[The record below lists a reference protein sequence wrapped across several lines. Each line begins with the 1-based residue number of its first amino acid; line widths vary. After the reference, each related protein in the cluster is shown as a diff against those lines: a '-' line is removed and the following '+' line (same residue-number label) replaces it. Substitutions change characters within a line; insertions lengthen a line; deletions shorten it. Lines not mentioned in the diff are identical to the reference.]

1 VIALTHAGG
10 VVRRDDGT
18 EPRFLL
24 VRASR
29 PPYDWVLPKGHIER
43 GETPEQT
50 ARREVAEEAGVDAA
64 VDRVIADQSFELR
77 GRMVHVRYFAM
88 RYSGDVAREESR
100 EVRWCSL
107 AECEQM
113 LPIEDLRALIRRAA
127 AVRP

>member
-1 VIALTHAGG
+1 VIHLTHGGG

-29 PPYDWVLPKGHIER
+29 PPHDWVLPKGHIER
-43 GETPEQT
+43 GETPDET
-50 ARREVAEEAGVDAA
+50 AHREVAEEAGVDAA
-64 VDRVIADQSFELR
+64 VDEAIGDQSFELR
-77 GRMVHVRYFAM
+77 GRMVHVRYFFM
-88 RYSGDVAREESR
+88 RYSGEVARQESR

-113 LPIEDLRALIRRAA
+113 LPIEDLRALVRRAA